1 MEEPYVEG
9 VASRH
14 GPESCVGDGNAAGE
28 ALTGESA
35 GRLLSSEITSPGH
48 RPRWLRG
55 KVTRCATPPRVAGRS
70 RGVVEPAYA

>member
-14 GPESCVGDGNAAGE
+14 GPELCVGGGNSAGE

-35 GRLLSSEITSPGH
+35 GRLLSSEITGPGRRESADRGRAREGPE
-48 RPRWLRG
+48 RPG
-55 KVTRCATPPRVAGRS
+55 KRRQEARIDV
-70 RGVVEPAYA
+70 